1 MEELDVLF
9 FSSWLSRRMFTPRK
23 NNSCRPYSF
32 PKPICLICQNCW
44 SIDFLEMFK
53 LSSSFPFNFNC
64 RFKYAPFT
72 LYIHPGKLPW
82 QWKTNHLKMYLLLK
96 VVIFRPVILC
106 SEAKRRSPLE
116 PSGRYQ
122 PYSPRHGSNLLR
134 PKIFQFL
141 FAISWGVG
149 PLDSHEFEKYL
160 FTLSNHL

>member
-1 MEELDVLF
+1 MAMENQPFEDVSPIKGGDFPDSHVSLQGDISKF
-9 FSSWLSRRMFTPRK
+9 F
-23 NNSCRPYSF
+23 
-32 PKPICLICQNCW
+32 
-44 SIDFLEMFK
+44 
-53 LSSSFPFNFNC
+53 
-64 RFKYAPFT
+64 
-72 LYIHPGKLPW
+72 H
-82 QWKTNHLKMYLLLK
+82 
-96 VVIFRPVILC
+96 ILC

-160 FTLSNHL
+160 FTLSNHLYLGFVFFLVIF